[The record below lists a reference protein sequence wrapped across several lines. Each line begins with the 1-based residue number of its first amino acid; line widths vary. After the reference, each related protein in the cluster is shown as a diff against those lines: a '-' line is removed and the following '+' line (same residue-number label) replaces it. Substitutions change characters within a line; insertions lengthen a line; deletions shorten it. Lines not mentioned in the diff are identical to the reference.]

1 MADPDLQI
9 RWGGHPDP
17 GIKGEG
23 SPKNFLRLF
32 GPQFGLKIRG
42 AGPGPAPPLDPP
54 LTFIVLLIPF
64 HIQKLR
70 ILMDIILVNARLLC
84 KSAWP
89 AADKTTEVK

>member
-1 MADPDLQI
+1 MGRSSRPWDK
-9 RWGGHPDP
+9 RRGV
-17 GIKGEG
+17 
-23 SPKNFLRLF
+23 SKNFLRLF